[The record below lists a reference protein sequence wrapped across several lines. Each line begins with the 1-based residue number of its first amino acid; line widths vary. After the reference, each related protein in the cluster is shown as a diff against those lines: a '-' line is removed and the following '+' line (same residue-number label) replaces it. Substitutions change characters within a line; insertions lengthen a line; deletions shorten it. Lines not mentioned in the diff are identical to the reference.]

1 MNVSLSDLYN
11 SAAKSPEDKSEAETE
26 DKTSEEKP
34 AEEEKEPAE
43 EKTEE
48 GETEKKDEA
57 ATEEAATATAAAAGE
72 PKKKFKLPNI
82 PKALKNIRS
91 KSKEREKNKVRNEV
105 FCYSFR
111 NYYCL
116 KEKKC

>member
-26 DKTSEEKP
+26 DKTSAEEKP
-34 AEEEKEPAE
+34 TEEEKEPVE

-57 ATEEAATATAAAAGE
+57 ATEETAAAE
-72 PKKKFKLPNI
+72 HKKKFKLPNI

-91 KSKEREKNKVRNEV
+91 KSKEREKNKVRNEL

>member
-34 AEEEKEPAE
+34 AEEEKEPV

-48 GETEKKDEA
+48 GGTEKKDEA
-57 ATEEAATATAAAAGE
+57 ATEEAATATAAAGE

-105 FCYSFR
+105 FCFVT
-111 NYYCL
+111 L
-116 KEKKC
+116 LEIIIV

>member
-57 ATEEAATATAAAAGE
+57 ATEEAAAE
-72 PKKKFKLPNI
+72 HKKKFKLPNI

-91 KSKEREKNKVRNEV
+91 KSKEREKNKVRTC
-105 FCYSFR
+105 FTIIF
-111 NYYCL
+111 
-116 KEKKC
+116 

>member
-26 DKTSEEKP
+26 DKTSAEEKP
-34 AEEEKEPAE
+34 AEEEKEPVE

-57 ATEEAATATAAAAGE
+57 ATEEADTATAAAGE

-91 KSKEREKNKVRNEV
+91 KSKEREKNKVRNEL

-116 KEKKC
+116 KEKC

>member
-11 SAAKSPEDKSEAETE
+11 SAAKSPAEDKSEAETE

-34 AEEEKEPAE
+34 EEEKEPV

-57 ATEEAATATAAAAGE
+57 ATEEAATAAAAGGE
-72 PKKKFKLPNI
+72 HKKKFKLPNI

-111 NYYCL
+111 NYCL
-116 KEKKC
+116 KEKC

>member
-34 AEEEKEPAE
+34 EEEKEPV

-57 ATEEAATATAAAAGE
+57 ATEEAAAE
-72 PKKKFKLPNI
+72 HKKKFKLPNI

-116 KEKKC
+116 KEKC